1 METDGSTRSR
11 ARRTVEANKSN
22 LNFQIFQIVQICSD
36 LFRSF
41 QIFCAGGWD
50 AIKKKRKEKNKTEGR
65 RNVSVEVLCTV
76 STFSAPWSVIAPA
89 RSFQFFSDLL
99 SISDCFL
106 GIFPDGIDFTWLS
119 QKKEKSFYPFVSL
132 QVIVG
137 GALGAAMAA
146 GWMAAGSFLKPL
158 VPGPLAYAA
167 VYATSRRAAA
177 GRAELLAN
185 FGRRGMGRLPRKC
198 KLRGPCRII

>member
-1 METDGSTRSR
+1 MHSESFTQLTVEPLRQITCTHIRGTRSR

-22 LNFQIFQIVQICSD
+22 LNFQIVQICSD

-76 STFSAPWSVIAPA
+76 STFSAPWSVIASA

-99 SISDCFL
+99 SISDRFQ

-119 QKKEKSFYPFVSL
+119 QALQRDTAHSYLVSISHIKSVWLRTHSIANTKKHC
-132 QVIVG
+132 Q
-137 GALGAAMAA
+137 A
-146 GWMAAGSFLKPL
+146 
-158 VPGPLAYAA
+158 
-167 VYATSRRAAA
+167 RRDK
-177 GRAELLAN
+177 RVD
-185 FGRRGMGRLPRKC
+185 
-198 KLRGPCRII
+198 